1 MHTLFKAL
9 KLVVQ
14 KKMAKAFLH
23 DGSNF
28 YRCRNLKKIHEIK
41 MTLEVKSR
49 QILKFLIK
57 ILSGFYRK
65 KEFLKII
72 LKLENIFQL
81 HM

>member
-14 KKMAKAFLH
+14 KKWQRHSLMVVAIFTYAEVK
-23 DGSNF
+23 
-28 YRCRNLKKIHEIK
+28 KKIHEIK

-57 ILSGFYRK
+57 VLSGFYRK